1 MVDNIGLQSVLCYAI
16 EFKRFDNRGLSP
28 PHIASARHPPLFSR
42 LHPRTAPPL
51 NRPPC
56 SPRRA
61 PPSPFQQ
68 PPSSPFTSACMP
80 ACQAAPESNRRIIS
94 PASPAPAPQ
103 RPQPLFLCAQTAR
116 LTHAAPAASP
126 FSKNSPQKTSSSAP
140 LLRKHQSSFRLHPP
154 LPCLPSFH
162 SASTVPPPRYVSPQ
176 PSAFHRMFHLEASS
190 PRSTKASLCHALPAP
205 PLPEASACAAAPCP
219 EVSRRPQLLPFF
231 LQRLSTVCGRNIPP
245 L

>member
-1 MVDNIGLQSVLCYAI
+1 MRENIIYDKHRRLRDNGLRLFYCVRPAS
-16 EFKRFDNRGLSP
+16 SP
-28 PHIASARHPPLFSR
+28 FLPVAAAHCTALKPSALLP
-42 LHPRTAPPL
+42 
-51 NRPPC
+51 PPC
-56 SPRRA
+56 T
-61 PPSPFQQ
+61 PF
-68 PPSSPFTSACMP
+68 PLSTAPSSPFTSASMP

-154 LPCLPSFH
+154 LHASHPFIARPPSPLPGTS
-162 SASTVPPPRYVSPQ
+162 PPQ

>member
-28 PHIASARHPPLFSR
+28 PHIAFARHPPLFSR
-42 LHPRTAPPL
+42 LQPRTAPPL

-80 ACQAAPESNRRIIS
+80 TCPAPKSHHRSIS

-116 LTHAAPAASP
+116 LTHAAPAAPP
-126 FSKNSPQKTSSSAP
+126 FS
-140 LLRKHQSSFRLHPP
+140 HSFGLHPP
-154 LPCLPSFH
+154 LHASHPFIARPPSPLPGTSN
-162 SASTVPPPRYVSPQ
+162 PQ
-176 PSAFHRMFHLEASS
+176 PSAFHRTFHLEASS

-231 LQRLSTVCGRNIPP
+231 LQHLSTVCGRNIPP

>member
-1 MVDNIGLQSVLCYAI
+1 MSGSTGKQPPNHLP
-16 EFKRFDNRGLSP
+16 RFPGSSP
-28 PHIASARHPPLFSR
+28 P
-42 LHPRTAPPL
+42 
-51 NRPPC
+51 
-56 SPRRA
+56 
-61 PPSPFQQ
+61 
-68 PPSSPFTSACMP
+68 
-80 ACQAAPESNRRIIS
+80 
-94 PASPAPAPQ
+94 
-103 RPQPLFLCAQTAR
+103 
-116 LTHAAPAASP
+116 AAPASFFMRTDRPPHPCRTGSISIFQELPPKNIILRPLATEASVQLQAT
-126 FSKNSPQKTSSSAP
+126 SPA
-140 LLRKHQSSFRLHPP
+140 
-154 LPCLPSFH
+154 PCLPSFH